1 LPRQDGDVKGLQAPM
16 VNTVLINNV
25 DHAKLRVINRRSAAY
40 GDGANPVPIFPTEFT
55 EAQREYPILFRK
67 DGAGA
72 YQAVALLGLQKG
84 ESLFLNEPG
93 WRGRYVPA
101 MLARGPF
108 LIGMTPRPGEDGS
121 VQREPMIMLDL
132 DDPRVSL
139 TEGEPLFLEHG
150 GNSRYLERIAYT
162 LRMLRVGNDLTGPM
176 FALFEE
182 LDLIT
187 PVKLDIAL
195 SDTQTFNLAN
205 FHTIDAERMANLDGV
220 SLERLNRAG
229 FLGAALMV
237 IASLNN
243 VNRLVEMKIQQLGQ
257 S

>member
-1 LPRQDGDVKGLQAPM
+1 MAR
-16 VNTVLINNV
+16 NVLINNV
-25 DHAKLRVINRRSAAY
+25 DHAKLRVITKRAAAY

-67 DGAGA
+67 GASGA
-72 YQAVALLGLQKG
+72 YQAVVLLGLQKD
-84 ESLFLNEPG
+84 ENLFLNEPG
-93 WRGRYVPA
+93 WRGRYLPA

-108 LIGMTPRPGEDGS
+108 MIGMTPRPGEDGS
-121 VQREPMIMLDL
+121 VQREPMIMVDL
-132 DDPRVSL
+132 DDPRVSE

-150 GNSRYLERIAYT
+150 GNSRYLERIAFT
-162 LRMLRVGNDLTGPM
+162 LRMLRVGIELAKPM

-187 PVKLDIAL
+187 PVKLDIAFT
-195 SDTQTFNLAN
+195 DTQSYNLDS
-205 FHTIDAERMANLDGV
+205 FYTVDAERLANLDGA

-229 FLGAALMV
+229 FLGAAVMV

-243 VNRLVEMKIQQLGQ
+243 VNRLAEMKIQQLGK